1 MLYVCATPIGN
12 LQDVT
17 ERAIETFKKADI
29 IACETITQTKK
40 LMNCYEISSP
50 ILFSYREDNKEKASK
65 YLIEELKKGK
75 NVVIVSDAGV
85 PAISDPGAQLVNEA
99 LDNNIEV
106 TPIPGA
112 SAVMSALSVSGFN
125 ADSFL
130 FLGFL
135 PRKNTKRE
143 KIYKEIENSTRT
155 IIFFEAP
162 HRILDTL
169 FEIKTYIKERK
180 ICICREITK
189 KFEEIKRDYPNQL
202 IEYFS
207 QLKEIKGEFSI
218 VIEGR
223 NEEIEDEI
231 DEDKIK
237 NMIKELL
244 LQNIHPKEIAK
255 KISNE
260 MNISKREI
268 YNMVIKEKNE
278 IQ

>member
-17 ERAIETFKKADI
+17 ERALETFKKADI
-29 IACETITQTKK
+29 MACETINQTKK
-40 LMNCYEISSP
+40 LMTCYGISNN
-50 ILFSYREDNKEKASK
+50 LFSYREDNKEKASK

-75 NVVIVSDAGV
+75 NVVLVSDAGV

-99 LDNNIEV
+99 LNNNIEV
-106 TPIPGA
+106 IPIPGA

-143 KIYKEIENSTRT
+143 KIYREIEASTRT
-155 IIFFEAP
+155 IVLFEAP
-162 HRILDTL
+162 HRIIDTL
-169 FEIKTYIKERK
+169 SEIKNYVKERK
-180 ICICREITK
+180 ICVCREITK
-189 KFEEIKRDYPNQL
+189 KFEEIKRDYPEKL

-207 QLKEIKGEFSI
+207 LIKEIKGEFSI

-223 NEEIEDEI
+223 NEPLEDEI
-231 DEDKIK
+231 DDDKIK
-237 NMIKELL
+237 DMIEELTK
-244 LQNIHPKEIAK
+244 QDIPPKEIAK
-255 KISNE
+255 QISYKT
-260 MNISKREI
+260 NISKKYI
-268 YNMVIKEKNE
+268 YDMIIKGKNE
-278 IQ
+278 KE

>member
-1 MLYVCATPIGN
+1 MLYICATPIGN
-12 LQDVT
+12 LQDIT
-17 ERAIETFKKADI
+17 ERSVETFKKADI

-40 LMNCYEISSP
+40 LMNYYGISP
-50 ILFSYREDNKEKASK
+50 NLFSYREDNKEKASR

-75 NVVIVSDAGV
+75 NVVLVSDAGV

-99 LDNNIEV
+99 LNNNIEV

-143 KIYKEIENSTRT
+143 KIYREIEASTRT
-155 IIFFEAP
+155 TIFFEAP

-169 FEIKTYIKERK
+169 SEIKDHVKERK

-189 KFEEIKRDYPNQL
+189 KFEEIKRDYPENL

-237 NMIKELL
+237 DMIKSLL
-244 LQNIHPKEIAK
+244 IKDMSPKEIAK
-255 KISNE
+255 KIANE
-260 MNISKREI
+260 MNISKRYI
-268 YNMVIKEKNE
+268 YDMVIKEKNE
-278 IQ
+278 KE

>member
-1 MLYVCATPIGN
+1 MLYICATPIGN
-12 LQDVT
+12 LQDIT

-40 LMNCYEISSP
+40 LINYFGISP
-50 ILFSYREDNKEKASK
+50 NLFSYREDNKEKASR
-65 YLIEELKKGK
+65 YLIEELKTGK
-75 NVVIVSDAGV
+75 NIVLVSDAGV

-99 LDNNIEV
+99 LNNNIEV

-143 KIYKEIENSTRT
+143 KIYREIEASTRT
-155 IIFFEAP
+155 TIFFEAP

-169 FEIKTYIKERK
+169 SEIKDHVKERK

-189 KFEEIKRDYPNQL
+189 KFEEIRRDYPENL

-237 NMIKELL
+237 DMIKSLL
-244 LQNIHPKEIAK
+244 IKDMSPKEIAK
-255 KISNE
+255 TIANE
-260 MNISKREI
+260 MNISKRYI
-268 YNMVIKEKNE
+268 YDMVIKEKNE
-278 IQ
+278 KE